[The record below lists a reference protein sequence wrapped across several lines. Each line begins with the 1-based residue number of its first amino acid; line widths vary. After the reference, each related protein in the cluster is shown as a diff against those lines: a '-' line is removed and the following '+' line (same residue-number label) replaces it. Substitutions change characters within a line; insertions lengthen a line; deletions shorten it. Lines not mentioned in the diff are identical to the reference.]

1 MSKKPSTV
9 NLEESVWNDI
19 ELFMKEN
26 NVNRNTAIEWMLIER
41 RTLLARTSNTTTA
54 QTSNENKTE
63 ETYIEEVLTKN
74 SVVTSNNINS
84 IYAEMPE

>member
-41 RTLLARTSNTTTA
+41 RTLLARTSDTTTA

>member
-19 ELFMKEN
+19 ELFMKDN

-41 RTLLARTSNTTTA
+41 RTLLARASNTTTA
-54 QTSNENKTE
+54 QTSNENKRE

>member
-1 MSKKPSTV
+1 MPKKPSTV

-19 ELFMKEN
+19 ELFMREN

-41 RTLLARTSNTTTA
+41 RTLLARANNVTTA
-54 QTSNENKTE
+54 QTSDENKV
-63 ETYIEEVLTKN
+63 EEVSPEEVWTKN

-84 IYAEMPE
+84 IFDEMPE

>member
-1 MSKKPSTV
+1 MPKKPSTV

-41 RTLLARTSNTTTA
+41 RTLLARSNNITIA
-54 QTSNENKTE
+54 QAIEKGKLE
-63 ETYIEEVLTKN
+63 EEYHEEILSIN
-74 SVVTSNNINS
+74 SVVTTDSIKNI
-84 IYAEMPE
+84 YDEMAD

>member
-1 MSKKPSTV
+1 MPKKPSTV

-41 RTLLARTSNTTTA
+41 RTLLAR
-54 QTSNENKTE
+54 
-63 ETYIEEVLTKN
+63 
-74 SVVTSNNINS
+74 SNNITTTQAGEIDKPEEYHEEILAMNS
-84 IYAEMPE
+84 IVTADSIKNIYDEMAE

>member
-1 MSKKPSTV
+1 MPKKPSTV

-41 RTLLARTSNTTTA
+41 RTLLAR
-54 QTSNENKTE
+54 
-63 ETYIEEVLTKN
+63 
-74 SVVTSNNINS
+74 SNNITITQASEIDKPEEYHEEILATNS
-84 IYAEMPE
+84 IVTADSIKSIYDEMAE

>member
-1 MSKKPSTV
+1 MPKKPSTV

-41 RTLLARTSNTTTA
+41 RTLLAR
-54 QTSNENKTE
+54 
-63 ETYIEEVLTKN
+63 
-74 SVVTSNNINS
+74 SNNITIAQVSEKGKPEEEYHEEILAINS
-84 IYAEMPE
+84 IVTADSIKNIYDEMAD

>member
-1 MSKKPSTV
+1 MPKKPSTV

-41 RTLLARTSNTTTA
+41 RTLLAR
-54 QTSNENKTE
+54 
-63 ETYIEEVLTKN
+63 
-74 SVVTSNNINS
+74 SNNITITQTSEKDKPEEYHEEILAMNS
-84 IYAEMPE
+84 IVTTDSIKNIYDEMAD

>member
-1 MSKKPSTV
+1 MPKKPSTV

-41 RTLLARTSNTTTA
+41 RTLLARSNNITITQA
-54 QTSNENKTE
+54 SEKDKPE
-63 ETYIEEVLTKN
+63 EYHEEVL
-74 SVVTSNNINS
+74 SMNS
-84 IYAEMPE
+84 IVTTDSIKNIYDEMAD

>member
-1 MSKKPSTV
+1 MPKKPSTV

-41 RTLLARTSNTTTA
+41 RTLLAR
-54 QTSNENKTE
+54 
-63 ETYIEEVLTKN
+63 
-74 SVVTSNNINS
+74 SNNITTTQASEIDKPEEYHEEILAMNS
-84 IYAEMPE
+84 IVTADSIKNIYDEMAE

>member
-1 MSKKPSTV
+1 MPKKPSTV

-41 RTLLARTSNTTTA
+41 RTLLAR
-54 QTSNENKTE
+54 
-63 ETYIEEVLTKN
+63 
-74 SVVTSNNINS
+74 SNNITITQASEIDKPEEYHEEILATNS
-84 IYAEMPE
+84 IVTADSIKNIYDEMAE

>member
-1 MSKKPSTV
+1 MPKKPSTV

-19 ELFMKEN
+19 ELFMREN

-41 RTLLARTSNTTTA
+41 RTLLARANNVTTA
-54 QTSNENKTE
+54 QTSDENKV
-63 ETYIEEVLTKN
+63 EEVCPEEVWTKN

-84 IYAEMPE
+84 IFDEMPE

>member
-1 MSKKPSTV
+1 MPKKPSTV

-41 RTLLARTSNTTTA
+41 RTLLARSNNITIA
-54 QTSNENKTE
+54 QVSEKGKPE
-63 ETYIEEVLTKN
+63 EEYREEILAIN
-74 SVVTSNNINS
+74 SVVNADSIKNI
-84 IYAEMPE
+84 YDEMAD

>member
-1 MSKKPSTV
+1 MPKKPSTV

-41 RTLLARTSNTTTA
+41 RTLLAR
-54 QTSNENKTE
+54 
-63 ETYIEEVLTKN
+63 
-74 SVVTSNNINS
+74 SNNITITQTSEIDKPEEYHEEILAMNS
-84 IYAEMPE
+84 IVTANSIKNIYDEMAE

>member
-41 RTLLARTSNTTTA
+41 RTLLAR
-54 QTSNENKTE
+54 
-63 ETYIEEVLTKN
+63 
-74 SVVTSNNINS
+74 SNNITITQASEIDKPEEYHEEILATNS
-84 IYAEMPE
+84 IVTADSIKNIYDEMAE